1 LYLKLKNVWQQ
12 NVQALRQ
19 PGSFTQ
25 NIFLMFSGSAIVTI
39 IGFLLTPVMTRI
51 YPPESYGLFA
61 IYSFAISNISL
72 VATLSYPSAFVL
84 PRTRSELLALVQLA
98 FLLAAFTLI
107 VTQLG
112 FLFFADEIMALLKAE
127 KLGRWFYIVPV
138 LAFVLSLNNIMSN
151 WYLRFKE
158 FGKRAGVDVATSL
171 AGRGVT
177 ISYGLLMSG
186 TTPGMLLGDSVS
198 RLINFWGLLRG
209 GMYQAL
215 GELWSTFNWRAV
227 RAVAIEYREFPLFQ
241 VPTAYIGVMAAQ
253 LPIFLL
259 TSNFGATVTGWFAF
273 CAGVI
278 DLPSTLMGNSIAPV
292 FLQKATE
299 TDIESPER
307 LPVLVLN
314 LYYKLFYFGLIP
326 FAILTIFGDV
336 IFRIAFGARWE
347 AAGLFASFMSYGY
360 LFRLT
365 SSATAPIYTIRRR
378 QNMFLIIVVI
388 ASAIRI
394 ASLGLGLLMHDARIA
409 VLLMAVGGTLTMF
422 LADLYLMRLI
432 NIAVIPVIIRVVIL
446 TIVTTVGLY
455 FVRLGIEQYWPILHT
470 SPNLF
475 PLAKD

>member
-1 LYLKLKNVWQQ
+1 
-12 NVQALRQ
+12 
-19 PGSFTQ
+19 
-25 NIFLMFSGSAIVTI
+25 
-39 IGFLLTPVMTRI
+39 
-51 YPPESYGLFA
+51 
-61 IYSFAISNISL
+61 
-72 VATLSYPSAFVL
+72 
-84 PRTRSELLALVQLA
+84 
-98 FLLAAFTLI
+98 
-107 VTQLG
+107 
-112 FLFFADEIMALLKAE
+112 
-127 KLGRWFYIVPV
+127 
-138 LAFVLSLNNIMSN
+138 
-151 WYLRFKE
+151 
-158 FGKRAGVDVATSL
+158 
-171 AGRGVT
+171 
-177 ISYGLLMSG
+177 
-186 TTPGMLLGDSVS
+186 
-198 RLINFWGLLRG
+198 
-209 GMYQAL
+209 
-215 GELWSTFNWRAV
+215 
-227 RAVAIEYREFPLFQ
+227 
-241 VPTAYIGVMAAQ
+241 
-253 LPIFLL
+253 
-259 TSNFGATVTGWFAF
+259 
-273 CAGVI
+273 
-278 DLPSTLMGNSIAPV
+278 MGNSIAPV

-446 TIVTTVGLY
+446 TTVTTVGLY